1 MYAIVHRYF
10 RIMPCY
16 LIAILVYW
24 KISVHLGDGPIF
36 PFFTDSINIC
46 RDMWKNVIFIDDFYD
61 NKCFGWGWYLSTDFQ
76 IFMFSL
82 IMVFFYVQN
91 RYLGNLFLILIFSI
105 H

>member
-1 MYAIVHRYF
+1 M
-10 RIMPCY
+10 
-16 LIAILVYW
+16 
-24 KISVHLGDGPIF
+24 HLGDGPIF